1 MLRPFDYY
9 RPTSLEEACK
19 LLNDIDDA
27 CILAGGTDL
36 LVKIRDGKHVA
47 PAVVD
52 IKGVQELEGISLDG
66 DDLVIGALTTI
77 TDLLKWLDENPLPQ
91 LELLREAGKVFGCQE
106 IRHRATVCGN
116 IAHASPGAEFGSP
129 MYVLEATAVIHG
141 PDGERTLP
149 VAEFYKGP
157 TWNALEKGE
166 LLKALRVPVP
176 PKNAKSH
183 YRRSSRI
190 QGMDLASMNVALMVI
205 EPEKESDRQVRIA
218 MGAVWKVPL
227 RATEVEEMLSR
238 GPITDEKLAR
248 AGQKLSD
255 SINPRATSLRATPE
269 YKKAMVAHITEDGL
283 RNLLG
288 MTEEVA
294 E

>member
-9 RPTSLEEACK
+9 CPKTLDDACK
-19 LLNDIDDA
+19 LLHDIEDA

-36 LVKIRDGKHVA
+36 LVKIRDGKHTA

-52 IKGVQELEGISLDG
+52 IKAVQELQKISIDG
-66 DDLVIGALTTI
+66 DQLVIGALATV
-77 TDLLKWLDENPLPQ
+77 TDLLLWLEKNPHPQ
-91 LELLREAGKVFGCQE
+91 LDLLKEAGQVFGCLE

-141 PDGERTLP
+141 PNGERTLP

-166 LLKALRVPVP
+166 LLKALRVPIP
-176 PKNAKSH
+176 PKDAKSH

-190 QGMDLASMNVALMVI
+190 KGMDLASMNVALLVLS
-205 EPEKESDRQVRIA
+205 PEKEDERQIRIA

-227 RATEVEEMLSR
+227 RAKEVEDLLSG
-238 GPITDEKLAR
+238 GPVTLEKLKE

-255 SINPRATSLRATPE
+255 SINPRASSLRATPE

-283 RNLLG
+283 KNLLG
-288 MTEEVA
+288 MAEEV
-294 E
+294 

>member
-9 RPTSLEEACK
+9 SPKTLEEACK
-19 LLNDIDDA
+19 LLHDIEDA

-36 LVKIRDGKHVA
+36 LVKIRDGKHKA

-52 IKGVQELEGISLDG
+52 IKAIKELEKISV
-66 DDLVIGALTTI
+66 DDDELVIGALATV
-77 TDLLKWLDENPLPQ
+77 TDLLEWLKKNPHPQ
-91 LELLREAGKVFGCQE
+91 LDLLKEAGEVFGCLE

-129 MYVLEATAVIHG
+129 MFVLEAKAVIHG
-141 PDGERTLP
+141 PKGERTLP
-149 VAEFYKGP
+149 VDEFYKGP

-166 LLKALRVPVP
+166 LLKALRLPIP
-176 PKNAKSH
+176 AKSSKSH

-190 QGMDLASMNVALMVI
+190 KGMDLASMNVALLVI
-205 EPEKESDRQVRIA
+205 NPDNEKERKVRIA

-227 RATEVEEMLSR
+227 RAREVEEMLS
-238 GPITDEKLAR
+238 GSPISKEKLAL

-255 SINPRATSLRATPE
+255 SINPRASSLRATPE

-288 MTEEVA
+288 MAEEV
-294 E
+294 